1 MAYSAEK
8 DAARLKQFS
17 ASASRTLST
26 APQDKASASTA
37 GNAVKRLKRVVEHAI
52 KMLRESLT

>member
-17 ASASRTLST
+17 ASASRTLSI
-26 APQDKASASTA
+26 ALQDEASGLIA

-52 KMLRESLT
+52 KMQGNL